1 MSGIDG
7 KAVPLA
13 AYSAHGSSSLD
24 GIGSSSGSEAEGGGG
39 STMSQV
45 PLTDEKSSKAE
56 AEDDMRK
63 LVEEYEREQKK
74 RKCKCR
80 KDKRGCWGCS
90 CSCSCL
96 RGCGS
101 TFRDNV
107 KEIQKSPRD
116 LLVLYSIAFL
126 DSLSYYAFSYA
137 LIMHLGKEVGLPD
150 ESAGL
155 FYGIFG
161 VCITIATLVLGF
173 VVDMLG
179 LRLSMCFSAA
189 AGLVTRL
196 GMSYAVLAHSSKL
209 TALILFFGV
218 GPSIALMGPVIP
230 TAVKRYTTSKTR
242 NFGFSIYYGVMN
254 MAAFLATPV
263 VDLIRLHT
271 QSDVLL
277 LPPYALLIAGTAIM
291 QIPVFFAAIFGI
303 RDLNLSDDG
312 VTLAPLPSRAE
323 SGDTSTLS
331 SRVTAMLQNKNFWR
345 AVCIVV
351 ALVGV
356 KSTFRYMDALYLTY
370 VIRSF
375 PDANTFPYLSLLSLN
390 PAIVITVTITG
401 VITLLTSRFHPV
413 NSMIVGSFLGGF
425 APAFMAIGPYTIAVI
440 LWILFTSI
448 GEVIWSPVTYT
459 YLVGLAVDGDEGA
472 WMAIAG
478 MPLFLAKMLTGVLTG
493 SLMTRFCPDPAL
505 SVVYFNGTATT
516 PAPAP
521 PQLGGNPQQCWSAA
535 IWGIITLTTAS
546 SFFML
551 LAMRRFV
558 SVPVAPKQSGDG
570 SGAIEFVVVKEEGQE
585 GLDGVLR
592 VEYGDAEDDEDLFPD
607 HGPVEDFGLPEDI
620 AAVITDN
627 KKKRNKL
634 PLRT

>member
-1 MSGIDG
+1 
-7 KAVPLA
+7 
-13 AYSAHGSSSLD
+13 
-24 GIGSSSGSEAEGGGG
+24 
-39 STMSQV
+39 
-45 PLTDEKSSKAE
+45 
-56 AEDDMRK
+56 
-63 LVEEYEREQKK
+63 
-74 RKCKCR
+74 
-80 KDKRGCWGCS
+80 
-90 CSCSCL
+90 
-96 RGCGS
+96 
-101 TFRDNV
+101 
-107 KEIQKSPRD
+107 
-116 LLVLYSIAFL
+116 
-126 DSLSYYAFSYA
+126 
-137 LIMHLGKEVGLPD
+137 
-150 ESAGL
+150 
-155 FYGIFG
+155 
-161 VCITIATLVLGF
+161 
-173 VVDMLG
+173 
-179 LRLSMCFSAA
+179 
-189 AGLVTRL
+189 
-196 GMSYAVLAHSSKL
+196 
-209 TALILFFGV
+209 
-218 GPSIALMGPVIP
+218 MGPVIP

-271 QSDVLL
+271 QSNVLF
-277 LPPYALLIAGTAIM
+277 LPPYALLIAGTAVL

-312 VTLAPLPSRAE
+312 LTLAPLPSRAE
-323 SGDTSTLS
+323 AGDTSTLG
-331 SRVTAMLQNKNFWR
+331 SRIRSMMHNTNFWR

-401 VITLLTSRFHPV
+401 VITVVTSRFHPV

-425 APAFMAIGPYTIAVI
+425 APAFMAIGPYTFAVI
-440 LWILFTSI
+440 LWVLFTSI

-493 SLMTRFCPDPAL
+493 TLMTRFCPDPAL
-505 SVVYFNGTATT
+505 SPIMVNGTTVT
-516 PAPAP
+516 LAPAP
-521 PQLGGNPQQCWSAA
+521 PQPGGNPMQCWSAA

-546 SFFML
+546 SFFL
-551 LAMRRFV
+551 LLIMRRFV
-558 SVPVAPKQSGDG
+558 TIPVASKPDG
-570 SGAIEFVVVKEEGQE
+570 KGSIEMVVVQEPGQE

-592 VEYGDAEDDEDLFPD
+592 VDVFGDDGDDEEDLFPD
-607 HGPVEDFGLPEDI
+607 HGHVEDFGLPEDV
-620 AAVITDN
+620 AEVISDS

-634 PLRT
+634 PLRS